1 MRPLASL
8 LVLAARISPAPAAGS
23 SLVRAPV
30 EDVGLPFW
38 CDWGYDWNE
47 RCFRDDTARLPV
59 GGVDDKVW
67 RAALGFSLE
76 GLPARAAITSARLD
90 LLRRRVRGAGS
101 PGRPMSRRRVH
112 ARCARDPQRELDKG
126 ARGRPD
132 PVVTASTRVP
142 TTSAAWSSWDLSS
155 LVSDWASEACR
166 TAGCCSSWPRKRRTT
181 GRAGPAS
188 RRARHVGHAPPAAVH
203 LVRRPRRGG
212 SRPDHAAS

>member
-8 LVLAARISPAPAAGS
+8 LVLAACISPAPAAGS

-90 LLRRRVRGAGS
+90 LFRRRVRGAGS
-101 PGRPMSRRRVH
+101 PGRPMSRR
-112 ARCARDPQRELDKG
+112 ARTRSMRTRSAARAGQRSARSTSIRSRPPRRGCRRPLPRG
-126 ARGRPD
+126 ARGTFPRSSPTGHPRLAEPRGAARACQGGGRRD
-132 PVVTASTRVP
+132 KRALLPLELVTSVT
-142 TTSAAWSSWDLSS
+142 L
-155 LVSDWASEACR
+155 
-166 TAGCCSSWPRKRRTT
+166 
-181 GRAGPAS
+181 
-188 RRARHVGHAPPAAVH
+188 
-203 LVRRPRRGG
+203 RPRLSISYVVPVARL
-212 SRPDHAAS
+212 SP

>member
-8 LVLAARISPAPAAGS
+8 LVLAACISPAPAAGS

-30 EDVGLPFW
+30 EDVGLPSW

-90 LLRRRVRGAGS
+90 LFRRRVRGAGS

-112 ARCARDPQRELDKG
+112 ARCARDSQRELDKG
-126 ARGRPD
+126 ARGRPRSGRD
-132 PVVTASTRVP
+132 RLDEGADELCRVELVGSLLARLQLNIRGLP
-142 TTSAAWSSWDLSS
+142 NRGVLLELAKDEEDDGTSGPCFPSSS
-155 LVSDWASEACR
+155 
-166 TAGCCSSWPRKRRTT
+166 
-181 GRAGPAS
+181 S
-188 RRARHVGHAPPAAVH
+188 RRSRSARGCPSRTSSPS
-203 LVRRPRRGG
+203 PG

>member
-8 LVLAARISPAPAAGS
+8 LGLAACISPAPAAGS

-59 GGVDDKVW
+59 GGVVDKVW

-76 GLPARAAITSARLD
+76 GMPARAAIRAPAWIYFD
-90 LLRRRVRGAGS
+90 GAYAAQGRRVGPCLAGAYTLDAYAIRS
-101 PGRPMSRRRVH
+101 ESWTKE
-112 ARCARDPQRELDKG
+112 REVDLG
-126 ARGRPD
+126 
-132 PVVTASTRVP
+132 PVATASTRVP
-142 TTSAAWSSWDLSS
+142 TTSAAWSPWNLSS

-166 TAGCCSSWPRKRRTT
+166 TAGCCSSVPRTRRTT
-181 GRAGPAS
+181 G
-188 RRARHVGHAPPAAVH
+188 
-203 LVRRPRRGG
+203 
-212 SRPDHAAS
+212 

>member
-8 LVLAARISPAPAAGS
+8 LVLAACISPAPAAGS

-38 CDWGYDWNE
+38 CDWGYDRNE

-90 LLRRRVRGAGS
+90 LFRRRVRGAGS

-112 ARCARDPQRELDKG
+112 ARCARDPQRQLDKG
-126 ARGRPD
+126 ARGRPRSGRD
-132 PVVTASTRVP
+132 RLDEGADDLCRVELVGP
-142 TTSAAWSSWDLSS
+142 LLARFRLGIRGLPNRGVLLELAKEEEDHGTSGPCVPSSS
-155 LVSDWASEACR
+155 
-166 TAGCCSSWPRKRRTT
+166 
-181 GRAGPAS
+181 S
-188 RRARHVGHAPPAAVH
+188 RRSRSARGCPSRTSSRSP
-203 LVRRPRRGG
+203 G